1 MPLHFSAWVGRL
13 GFNGWCS
20 INRTGDKLKIK
31 RGKIDSQGIE
41 TVKVLKSGIKMNFE
55 ERWWL
60 KKEYQPNGYQDNE
73 IERAMNKILQIFDT
87 QWAEDVLDQRKN
99 HLMIGYLVEKGS
111 YPLSILIGLGNDLIE
126 IESLKNS
133 DRLIKDIKNGTKF
146 ISTAFEA
153 EIAAECVKRGFDVE
167 LYPALCGKTPDLKII
182 FDSKV
187 VYFEITEI
195 HPSQGSQGM
204 HTLHETLDNLF
215 GYVNPLIPEN
225 MSIKLTPNKL
235 ISNRQFNPI
244 KNRLE
249 HILKDNSSF
258 PTSFQINDLIVEI
271 EKEKDDWGKG
281 LYITIPSDIIDREL
295 KRLNSKI
302 KKKARQICEPNLG
315 VIVVDATNTLSS
327 DFSAVGRRIKEK
339 AISRPNLTVDVIL
352 DVSEPLDEKTGHG
365 KEIEVI
371 NKIKDNINEIFK
383 QSNYSNILAVI
394 IIRSFKFFKKKNEVI
409 IVENP
414 YCEELQLLKKIKE
427 LHAFS
432 RTTNL

>member
-1 MPLHFSAWVGRL
+1 MSRV
-13 GFNGWCS
+13 
-20 INRTGDKLKIK
+20 GDKLKIK
-31 RGKIDSQGIE
+31 RGKLDSQWNE
-41 TVKVLKSGIKMNFE
+41 TAKVLKSGIKDNLE
-55 ERWWL
+55 EKWWL
-60 KKEYQPNGYQDNE
+60 KKEYQPTGYQDGE
-73 IERAMNKILQIFDT
+73 IERAMNKILQIFDNR
-87 QWAEDVLDQRKN
+87 WVEDVLDQRKD
-99 HLMIGYLVEKGS
+99 HLVIESFKKGS
-111 YPLSILIGLGNDLIE
+111 YNLSMLVGLGNDLIE

-133 DRLIKDIKNGTKF
+133 GSLIKDIKNGTKF
-146 ISTAFEA
+146 ISAAFEA

-167 LYPALCGKTPDLKII
+167 LYPVLCRKTPDLKII

-215 GYVNPLIPEN
+215 GHVNPLIPEN
-225 MSIKLTPNKL
+225 TSIKLTPNKL
-235 ISNRQFNPI
+235 ISNSQFNPI

-281 LYITIPSDIIDREL
+281 LYITIPPDMIDLEL

-327 DFSAVGRRIKEK
+327 AFSAIGWSIKER
-339 AISRPNLTVDVIL
+339 AITRSNSIL
-352 DVSEPLDEKTGHG
+352 GIILSEFVPMDKTTEHK

-371 NKIKDNINEIFK
+371 NKIKDNIKEIFE

-394 IIRSFKFFKKKNEVI
+394 IIRSFKFFKNKNEMI
-409 IVENP
+409 IVKNP
-414 YCEELQLLKKIKE
+414 YREDSQLLNKIKE
-427 LHAFS
+427 LHTFS
-432 RTTNL
+432 RTTYL

>member
-1 MPLHFSAWVGRL
+1 M
-13 GFNGWCS
+13 
-20 INRTGDKLKIK
+20 KIK
-31 RGKIDSQGIE
+31 RDKIDSQSIE
-41 TVKVLKSGIKMNFE
+41 TVKVLKSRIKMNFE

-87 QWAEDVLDQRKN
+87 QWVENVLDQRKN
-99 HLMIGYLVEKGS
+99 HLMIRYLVEKGS
-111 YPLSILIGLGNDLIE
+111 YNLSMLVGLGNDLIE

-153 EIAAECVKRGFDVE
+153 EIAAECVKKGFDVE
-167 LYPALCGKTPDLKII
+167 LYSELCGKFPDLKII

-195 HPSQGSQGM
+195 HPGKDMRS
-204 HTLHETLDNLF
+204 LHKTLDNLF
-215 GYVNPLIPEN
+215 GCVNPLIPEN

-244 KNRLE
+244 KNRLK

-271 EKEKDDWGKG
+271 EKEKDDWGNG
-281 LYITIPSDIIDREL
+281 LYITIPSDILDREL

-302 KKKARQICEPNLG
+302 KKKVRQICEPNLG

-327 DFSAVGRRIKEK
+327 AFSAIGRRIQER
-339 AISRPNLTVDVIL
+339 AISRSNSNILSVDL
-352 DVSEPLDEKTGHG
+352 SEFVPMDKTTGHK
-365 KEIEVI
+365 KEIEII
-371 NKIKDNINEIFK
+371 NKIKDGIKEIFE

-394 IIRSFKFFKKKNEVI
+394 IIRSFKFFKNKNEVI
-409 IVENP
+409 IIKNP
-414 YCEELQLLKKIKE
+414 YCEDSQLLNKIKE
-427 LHAFS
+427 LHTFS

>member
-1 MPLHFSAWVGRL
+1 MPIHFSAWVERL
-13 GFNGWCS
+13 GLNGWCS

-41 TVKVLKSGIKMNFE
+41 TIKVLKSGIKMNFE

-73 IERAMNKILQIFDT
+73 IERAMNKIFQIFDT
-87 QWAEDVLDQRKN
+87 QWTEDVLDQRKN
-99 HLMIGYLVEKGS
+99 HLMIRYLVEKGS
-111 YPLSILIGLGNDLIE
+111 YPLGILIGLGNDLIE
-126 IESLKNS
+126 TESLKNS
-133 DRLIKDIKNGTKF
+133 ERLIKDIKNDTKF

-167 LYPALCGKTPDLKII
+167 LYSELCGKIPDLKII

-195 HPSQGSQGM
+195 HPSKDMRS
-204 HTLHETLDNLF
+204 LHKTMNNLF
-215 GYVNPLIPEN
+215 GYFNPLIPEN

-235 ISNRQFNPI
+235 ISSRQFNPI
-244 KNRLE
+244 KNRLK

-258 PTSFQINDLIVEI
+258 PTSFQINDLVVEI

-302 KKKARQICEPNLG
+302 KKKAKQISKPNLG
-315 VIVVDATNTLSS
+315 VIIVDATNTLSS

-371 NKIKDNINEIFK
+371 SKIKDNINEIFK